1 MEQERKEN
9 MEEII
14 YFSVN
19 NWFCGRDYPPTEN
32 FKKWLGDDLN
42 QTFSDDKW
50 AKENKLC
57 IYFGVIDMSHNY
69 TVAAPR
75 SWVEKNCPELLTD
88 DEYTYV
94 TCTYGKDGEK
104 RQEHKAKYSDF
115 VDHPDE
121 SGEVTARFDWP
132 YPEYKEENFGCH
144 WYVEPYDDISGYSS
158 ISSSDFCVTVFIA
171 ASSEFVKLVK
181 NPASLSYSLYPLDT

>member
-1 MEQERKEN
+1 MQSQSPRGAGGLDAIRALRFQKSKEN

-19 NWFCGRDYPPTEN
+19 NWFCGSDYPPTEN

-42 QTFSDDKW
+42 QTFRDDKW

-57 IYFGVIDMSHNY
+57 IYFGVIDMSQNY

-94 TCTYGKDGEK
+94 TCFYGKDGWK

-121 SGEVTARFDWP
+121 SGEVIARFDWP
-132 YPEYKEENFGCH
+132 YLEYKEENFGCH
-144 WYVEPYDDISGYSS
+144 WYVEPYDD
-158 ISSSDFCVTVFIA
+158 D
-171 ASSEFVKLVK
+171 E
-181 NPASLSYSLYPLDT
+181 DEED